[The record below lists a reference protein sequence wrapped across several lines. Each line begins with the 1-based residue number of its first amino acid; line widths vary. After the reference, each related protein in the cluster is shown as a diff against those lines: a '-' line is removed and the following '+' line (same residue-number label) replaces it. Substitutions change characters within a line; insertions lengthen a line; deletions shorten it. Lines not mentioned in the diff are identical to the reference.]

1 MNYHA
6 SAVLMFLPPRDFLR
20 RMKQH
25 RQSITMPMSNTP
37 PTAAMTAIIQFLS
50 GSPSPFPT
58 IGTAGT
64 ERDEY

>member
-6 SAVLMFLPPRDFLR
+6 SAVLMLLPPRDFLR

-37 PTAAMTAIIQFLS
+37 PTAAITAIIQFLS
-50 GSPSPFPT
+50 GSSRVPT

-64 ERDEY
+64 ERGEY